1 MTLGG
6 WEEEGK
12 EEIVQKVKKRI
23 GGFLF
28 CFVFFKLVA
37 ALGSAFSR
45 VGCDLKSYRSTFFS
59 V

>member
-28 CFVFFKLVA
+28 CFKLVA